1 MALDTVL
8 ERKVQVLIELRKYKL
23 LEREE
28 GKEGTFFTVE
38 TSQGKKLLIWAIPIS
53 DAIGVRYIN
62 QLPKHIKAK
71 NLDGGII
78 IANGRYT
85 QSTRAAA
92 RKYDVELIP
101 PEFPSFDIFKHELVP
116 KHEIL
121 TPEEKAK
128 VLEQYRVEVYQLPR
142 IRTTDP
148 VVRVI
153 GAKPGDLI
161 KIIRKSPTAGEHISY
176 RYVVEG

>member
-1 MALDTVL
+1 M
-8 ERKVQVLIELRKYKL
+8 
-23 LEREE
+23 
-28 GKEGTFFTVE
+28 
-38 TSQGKKLLIWAIPIS
+38 
-53 DAIGVRYIN
+53 
-62 QLPKHIKAK
+62 
-71 NLDGGII
+71 
-78 IANGRYT
+78 
-85 QSTRAAA
+85 
-92 RKYDVELIP
+92 P